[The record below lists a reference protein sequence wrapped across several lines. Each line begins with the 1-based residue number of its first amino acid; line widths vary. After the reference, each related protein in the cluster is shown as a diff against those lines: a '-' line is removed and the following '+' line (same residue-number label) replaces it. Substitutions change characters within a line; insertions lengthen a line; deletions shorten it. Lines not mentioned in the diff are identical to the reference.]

1 MSMYYCQF
9 TKNNHSACVSIPM
22 CWIKTDFV
30 PRRVWVLGLLMEEVL
45 GNVSTAQRWGSACQ
59 QRGGFSVRVL

>member
-9 TKNNHSACVSIPM
+9 TKNDHSVCVFTAM

-30 PRRVWVLGLLMEEVL
+30 PRREWVPGVLMEEVL
-45 GNVSTAQRWGSACQ
+45 GTMSTAQRWGSARQ